1 MYMYISFEIF
11 KCRLLN
17 YTMIIR
23 QRYLMNCMHYIMVW
37 MFMST
42 LIVHMLPR
50 VSSSYLNHAMIDVK
64 PKIVGLLV
72 HEHMPVLKMI
82 IIDICKTSLNQSTLK
97 TAMSFYLNANGL
109 IRINEE
115 NTLYVRLIITV
126 SIQVV
131 KGIRKIFLS
140 LQIKCVKCF
149 ILTILASQTQIEK
162 LSKDSTIDL
171 VGNP

>member
-23 QRYLMNCMHYIMVW
+23 QSYLMNCMHYIMVW

-82 IIDICKTSLNQSTLK
+82 ITDIWNRSLSQSTLK
-97 TAMSFYLNANGL
+97 TIMLCYLNANDQ
-109 IRINEE
+109 IRIDEE
-115 NTLYVRLIITV
+115 NTLYMSLILLV
-126 SIQVV
+126 SIKVV
-131 KGIRKIFLS
+131 KCTMKILRLCNS
-140 LQIKCVKCF
+140 SASS
-149 ILTILASQTQIEK
+149 ILY
-162 LSKDSTIDL
+162 
-171 VGNP
+171 

>member
-1 MYMYISFEIF
+1 
-11 KCRLLN
+11 
-17 YTMIIR
+17 
-23 QRYLMNCMHYIMVW
+23 
-37 MFMST
+37 
-42 LIVHMLPR
+42 
-50 VSSSYLNHAMIDVK
+50 
-64 PKIVGLLV
+64 
-72 HEHMPVLKMI
+72 
-82 IIDICKTSLNQSTLK
+82 
-97 TAMSFYLNANGL
+97 MSFYLNANGL

-171 VGNP
+171 VGNPWPLRRWGTFVGWNWITVGFVHYIVRINQLQQCSFSSRQCTNRSCRSSRCSRRWFYDDDT